1 MGRRRGNRKYRRNKF
16 KIERRTIMN
25 NIVLYQP
32 EIPQNTGNIMRTCVA
47 TGTKLHLIK
56 PLGFKLDDA
65 HLKRSGVNYIDKLEY
80 YVYEN
85 FEEFKEKNKGIYYYF
100 TRYGHK
106 PHTSFDYSNLTDNLY
121 FIFGKEST
129 GIPKEILK
137 EDLEHCMRIPMTSN
151 VRALNVSNS
160 VAIVIYEALR
170 QQDYHGLLREEPH
183 KGADY
188 LERDDQ

>member
-1 MGRRRGNRKYRRNKF
+1 
-16 KIERRTIMN
+16 MN

-47 TGTKLHLIK
+47 TNTKLHLIK
-56 PLGFKLDDA
+56 PLGFKVDDA
-65 HLKRSGVNYIDKLEY
+65 SLKRSGVNYIDKLDWE
-80 YVYEN
+80 VYEN
-85 FEEFKEKNKGIYYYF
+85 WEDFKEKNKGIYYYF

-106 PHTSFDYSNLTDNLY
+106 PHTSFDYNKKDEELY

-137 EDLEHCMRIPMTSN
+137 EDLDHCMRIPMTDN

-170 QQDYHGLLREEPH
+170 QQEYNDLLMEEPH
-183 KGADY
+183 KGNDF
-188 LERDDQ
+188 LERD